1 MKKTLLLFLLLP
13 FFGFAQTVLVKW
25 DAANSGNRFAPVPI
39 GTINASDLSATV
51 TNTYTTSGG
60 NTFFD
65 SSGWPTSASKGG
77 QYDPTKY
84 IQFSLGPKTGNK
96 VNLSTFTFE
105 CKSPGSQKY
114 TIKYSKQSDF
124 SSGVYNLLTATAP
137 TSNWI
142 QYTLNFSEE
151 INPVLPTEK
160 VYVRIYAYYTN
171 NNFQITTGSGS
182 GTIVPTIKGEV
193 LSFDATKILAIND
206 YVTTTKDV
214 AVNVNPLN
222 NDVNKANVNTLV
234 ISTPPSAAEG
244 TAIINPDKTITFN
257 PAAGFIGT
265 SVFSYTISNAT
276 ETSTGTIKVTV
287 NQDTT
292 DFLSLWDGADDTFNP
307 VTKQYVDPNSPI
319 IKAGTNINLDYTF
332 QNQNNAFFQTSGWPP
347 SPSNPNVVDKAD
359 ETKYIQFKIA
369 PDSKHKL
376 NLKQFNFTYRGN
388 SQKFLVK
395 YSKNPDFTSGAQTL
409 IPDSNTASPWTPL
422 TTTIASGLNTLSP
435 GETLYIRFYV
445 YANNNNNSSFDIK
458 NGNGSPE
465 GPVITGTIQDV
476 FTLTAKNDIVS
487 TPSNQAVTI
496 PILDNDII
504 GGYPLEAIT
513 VTQPTNGTVTVN
525 GLNNITF
532 TPAANFTGSAT
543 FTYTLKNTNSNYSSA
558 TVTVNATAPVCNPGD
573 QITYGDNKWIG
584 YVYKTTTLPPT
595 DPNPLTPTTIPI
607 SNMTYVGQVEENKL
621 FNRDVAQGTVNG
633 LNPQLCESPSD
644 YFFVRYKMKAKVDVT
659 GTYNITVGGDDYYR
673 LYLTTG
679 STTTKIIDQWS
690 GVNYSQ
696 KAVNMQLTA
705 GVEYTFDLEYY
716 EKTTDSRI
724 QFSMGLIA
732 GNNTAP
738 YPFGDNL
745 WKVYGFTT
753 ADSGNNFT
761 IPQNSY
767 AGYYSVNPV
776 NINTT
781 DSFALAESPSFN
793 PALSSWQGAPV
804 PEDYFTLVYKRQGF
818 PCGTYQIQ
826 ITNCDDQVQ
835 IFIDDENA
843 TSPVYTSP
851 GNINDNAPVN
861 SVLSSPRVLG
871 KNSKVEIRLKDYKQ
885 SARLNLNFIK
895 TETNYNGAATPNGS
909 SVVFNSNT
917 TLNSDLTVCSCKIN
931 DKVILTVP
939 KDITLTVDED
949 ITVLGEGKLL
959 VQSGGSLLQT
969 STSKNMFTGGANTF
983 EIQRTT
989 NVSRYDVTYW
999 SSPVK
1004 GLTMHD
1010 LSPDTLWDK
1019 YHYWNA
1025 STQSW
1030 VPVNYGNKEMEAGNG
1045 YSIRAPQTFD
1055 VAIPSNFTARFTG
1068 TPNNGDVSVPIVP
1081 GKFNFLG
1088 NPYPSAV
1095 DARELIQQNSND
1107 LGALYFW
1114 THHLPAQLIP
1124 GTNTYRYQSAD
1135 FVVFTLT
1142 GSTRV
1147 TGEAVSGS
1155 DAFNGYI
1162 GVGQGFFTLAPTS
1175 AVAVKFNNGLRKG
1188 SSNNAQFYRT
1198 AGTKQTDLNR
1208 LWLDVSNSKGT
1219 FKQLLIGYVEGA
1231 TNGFDFAY
1239 DAQTAGSN
1247 ANIDFYTINEGKKLT
1262 IQGRAL
1268 PFDNTDTVPLGYKT
1282 TTEDDVTISI
1292 DHADG
1297 FFNTQEVYLED
1308 KLTGKIIDLRK
1319 ENYTFKTAIG
1329 TFTTRFVLRYTNKT
1343 LGTDDF
1349 ENATDSLLVAVK
1361 SKVVNVTSGIENIK
1375 TVQIYTIGG
1384 QLLYSKSKIEAKE
1397 LKIEKLLSSNQV
1409 LLVKV
1414 ILENGHVA
1422 TKKIIFN

>member
-13 FFGFAQTVLVKW
+13 FFGFAQTALVKW
-25 DAANSGNRFAPVPI
+25 DAANSSNRYAPVPI
-39 GTINASDLSATV
+39 GTINGSDLSATV
-51 TNTYTTSGG
+51 TNTYTSNNAA
-60 NTFFD
+60 NTFFA
-65 SSGWPTSASKGG
+65 SSGWPTPLNKGG

-84 IQFSLGPKTGNK
+84 VQFALGPKTGNK
-96 VNLSTFTFE
+96 VNLSTFIFE

-124 SSGVYNLLTATAP
+124 SSGVFNLLTATSI
-137 TSNWI
+137 TSDWT

-171 NNFQITTGSGS
+171 NDFQIRTGSGN
-182 GTIVPTIKGEV
+182 TVPTINGEV
-193 LSFDATKILAIND
+193 LSFDASKILAIND

-214 AVNVNPLN
+214 AVNINPLS
-222 NDVNKANVNTLV
+222 NDVNKANVTTLV

-257 PAAGFIGT
+257 PAAGFLGT
-265 SVFSYTISNAT
+265 SVFNYTISNAT

-319 IKAGTNINLDYTF
+319 TKAGTNISLDYIF
-332 QNQNNAFFQTSGWPP
+332 QNPNNAFFQTNGWPTP
-347 SPSNPNVVDKAD
+347 SYNPNIVDKAD

-376 NLKQFNFTYRGN
+376 NLKQFNFTYRGKN
-388 SQKFLVK
+388 QKFLVK
-395 YSKNPDFTSGAQTL
+395 YSKNPDFTNGAQTL
-409 IPDSNTASPWTPL
+409 IPESNAASSWTSL
-422 TTTIASGLNTLSP
+422 TNNIASGLNTLSP

-445 YANNNNNSSFDIK
+445 YASNNTFEIK

-465 GPVITGTIQDV
+465 GPVITGTIEDV

-496 PILDNDII
+496 PILDNDVI

-558 TVTVNATAPVCNPGD
+558 TVTVNATAPVCNVVGD
-573 QITYGDNKWIG
+573 QIKYGDNKWIG
-584 YVYKTTTLPPT
+584 YVYKTTNLPSTGDPV
-595 DPNPLTPTTIPI
+595 DPNPETPTTLPI
-607 SNMTYVGQVEENKL
+607 SNMTYIGQVEENKL
-621 FNRDVAQGTVNG
+621 FNRDVVQGAVTG
-633 LNPQLCESPSD
+633 LNPQLCESPTN
-644 YFFVRYKMKAKVDVT
+644 YFFVRYKMKTKVDVT

-673 LYLTTG
+673 LYLTTASG
-679 STTTKIIDQWS
+679 TTKIINQWS

-724 QFSMGLIA
+724 QYSMGLIA

-738 YPFGDNL
+738 YAFGDNL

-793 PALSSWQGAPV
+793 PAISGWQGAPV
-804 PEDYFTLVYKRQGF
+804 PQDYFTLVYKRQGF

-843 TSPVYTSP
+843 TTPVYTSP

-861 SVLSSPRVLG
+861 NVLSSPRVLG

-895 TETNYNGAATPNGS
+895 IETNYNGAATPNGS
-909 SVVFNSNT
+909 SLVINSNT
-917 TLNSDLTVCSCKIN
+917 QLTSDLTVCSCKIN
-931 DKVILTVP
+931 DKVTLTVP

-949 ITVLGEGKLL
+949 INILGEGKLL
-959 VQSGGSLLQT
+959 ILDGGSLLQT
-969 STSKNMFTGGANTF
+969 STAKNMLTGSAKAF

-989 NVSRYDVTYW
+989 NVVRYDVTYW
-999 SSPVK
+999 SSPVI
-1004 GLTMHD
+1004 GLSMHD
-1010 LSPDTLWDK
+1010 LSPETLYDK

-1025 STQSW
+1025 TTTKW
-1030 VPVNYGNKEMEAGNG
+1030 VPSYYGQKVMEAGYG
-1045 YSIRAPQTFD
+1045 YSIRAPQTYD
-1055 VAIPSNFTARFTG
+1055 LATPSNFTAKFTG
-1068 TPNNGDVSVPIVP
+1068 VPNNGNIQIQIVS
-1081 GKFNFLG
+1081 GKLNLLG
-1088 NPYPSAV
+1088 NPYPSSI
-1095 DARELIQQNSND
+1095 DAEKFILDNGD
-1107 LGALYFW
+1107 VGPLYFW
-1114 THHLPAQLIP
+1114 SHNTPPKKIE
-1124 GTNTYRYQSAD
+1124 GTNTFTYDSAD
-1135 FVVFTLT
+1135 FAVFTLMGQT
-1142 GSTRV
+1142 QPSPKGQV
-1147 TGEAVSGS
+1147 P
-1155 DAFNGYI
+1155 NGYI
-1162 GVGQGFFTLAPTS
+1162 ATGQGFFTQPNVSSILFTNEQR
-1175 AVAVKFNNGLRKG
+1175 VKAKNTTFFKTTEKTGQIEK
-1188 SSNNAQFYRT
+1188 
-1198 AGTKQTDLNR
+1198 NR
-1208 LWLDVSNSKGT
+1208 LWLNLTNSQGA
-1219 FKQLLIGYVEGA
+1219 FKQMLIGYATGA
-1231 TNGFDFAY
+1231 TNNLDYNY
-1239 DAQTAGSN
+1239 DATTMGSN
-1247 ANIDFYTINEGKKLT
+1247 SYIDFYSISEAKKLT
-1262 IQGRAL
+1262 VQGRAL
-1268 PFDNTDTVPLGYKT
+1268 PFDNSDLVPIGYKST
-1282 TTEDDVTISI
+1282 VEGDLTISI

-1297 FFNTQEVYLED
+1297 FFNTQAVYLED
-1308 KLTGKIIDLRK
+1308 KTTGIITDLRTS
-1319 ENYTFKTAIG
+1319 NYTFKTAIG
-1329 TFTTRFVLRYTNKT
+1329 TFTDRFVLRYTKKT

-1349 ENATDSLLVAVK
+1349 ENLKDGVLVSVK
-1361 SKVVNVTSGIENIK
+1361 SKAVNVTSGTENIK
-1375 TVQIYTIGG
+1375 EVQIYTIGG
-1384 QLLYSKSKIEAKE
+1384 QMLYNKTKVDTKELEIKNLYSG
-1397 LKIEKLLSSNQV
+1397 NQV

-1414 ILENGHVA
+1414 ILENNSVV
-1422 TKKIIFN
+1422 TKKIIYN

>member
-13 FFGFAQTVLVKW
+13 FFGFAQTALVKW
-25 DAANSGNRFAPVPI
+25 DAANSSNRYAPVPI
-39 GTINASDLSATV
+39 GTINGSDLSATV
-51 TNTYTTSGG
+51 TNTYTPNNAA
-60 NTFFD
+60 NTFFA
-65 SSGWPTSASKGG
+65 SSGWPTPLNKGG
-77 QYDPTKY
+77 QYDLTKY
-84 IQFSLGPKTGNK
+84 VQFALGPKTGNK
-96 VNLSTFTFE
+96 VNLTTFSFE

-124 SSGVYNLLTATAP
+124 SSGVYNLLTATSV
-137 TSNWI
+137 TSDWI

-160 VYVRIYAYYTN
+160 VYIRIYAYYTN
-171 NNFQITTGSGS
+171 NDFQIRTGSGN
-182 GTIVPTIKGEV
+182 IVPAINGEV

-214 AVNVNPLN
+214 AVNINPLS
-222 NDVNKANVNTLV
+222 NDVNKANVTTLV

-257 PAAGFIGT
+257 PAAGFLGT
-265 SVFSYTISNAT
+265 SVFNYTISNAT

-319 IKAGTNINLDYTF
+319 TKAGTNISLDYIF
-332 QNQNNAFFQTSGWPP
+332 QNPNNAFFQTNGWPTP
-347 SPSNPNVVDKAD
+347 SYNPNIVDKAD

-376 NLKQFNFTYRGN
+376 NLKQFNFTYRGKN
-388 SQKFLVK
+388 QKFLVK
-395 YSKNPDFTSGAQTL
+395 YSKNPDFTNGAQTL
-409 IPDSNTASPWTPL
+409 IPESNAASSWTSL
-422 TTTIASGLNTLSP
+422 TNNIASGLNTLSP

-445 YANNNNNSSFDIK
+445 YASNNTFEIK

-465 GPVITGTIQDV
+465 GPVITGTIEDV

-496 PILDNDII
+496 PILDNDVI

-558 TVTVNATAPVCNPGD
+558 TVTVNATAPVCNVVGD
-573 QITYGDNKWIG
+573 QIKYGDNKWIG
-584 YVYKTTTLPPT
+584 YVYKTTNLPSTGDPV
-595 DPNPLTPTTIPI
+595 DPNPETPTTLPI
-607 SNMTYVGQVEENKL
+607 SNMTYIGQVEENKL
-621 FNRDVAQGTVNG
+621 FNRDVVQGAVTG
-633 LNPQLCESPSD
+633 LNPQLCESPTN
-644 YFFVRYKMKAKVDVT
+644 YFFVRYKMKTKVDVT

-673 LYLTTG
+673 LYLTTASG
-679 STTTKIIDQWS
+679 TTKIINQWS

-724 QFSMGLIA
+724 QYSMGLIA

-738 YPFGDNL
+738 YAFGDNL

-793 PALSSWQGAPV
+793 PAISGWQGAPV
-804 PEDYFTLVYKRQGF
+804 PQDYFTLVYKRQGF

-843 TSPVYTSP
+843 TTPVYTSP

-861 SVLSSPRVLG
+861 NVLSSPRVLG

-895 TETNYNGAATPNGS
+895 IETNYNGAATPNGS
-909 SVVFNSNT
+909 SLVINSNT
-917 TLNSDLTVCSCKIN
+917 QLTSDLTVCSCKIN
-931 DKVILTVP
+931 DKVTLTVP

-949 ITVLGEGKLL
+949 INILGEGKLL
-959 VQSGGSLLQT
+959 ILDGGSLLQT
-969 STSKNMFTGGANTF
+969 STAKNMLTGSAKAF

-989 NVSRYDVTYW
+989 NVVRYDVTYW
-999 SSPVK
+999 SSPVI
-1004 GLTMHD
+1004 GLSMHD
-1010 LSPDTLWDK
+1010 LSPETLYDK

-1025 STQSW
+1025 TTTKW
-1030 VPVNYGNKEMEAGNG
+1030 VPSYYGQKVMEAGYG
-1045 YSIRAPQTFD
+1045 YSIRAPQTYD
-1055 VAIPSNFTARFTG
+1055 LATPSNFTAKFTG
-1068 TPNNGDVSVPIVP
+1068 VPNNGNIQIPIVS
-1081 GKFNFLG
+1081 GKLNLLG
-1088 NPYPSAV
+1088 NPYPSSI
-1095 DARELIQQNSND
+1095 DAEKFILDNGNV
-1107 LGALYFW
+1107 GPLYFW
-1114 THHLPAQLIP
+1114 SHNTPPKKIE
-1124 GTNTYRYQSAD
+1124 GTNTFTYDSAD
-1135 FVVFTLT
+1135 FAVFTLMGQT
-1142 GSTRV
+1142 QPSPKGQV
-1147 TGEAVSGS
+1147 P
-1155 DAFNGYI
+1155 NGYI
-1162 GVGQGFFTLAPTS
+1162 ATGQGFFTQPNVSSILFTNEQR
-1175 AVAVKFNNGLRKG
+1175 VKAKNTTFFKTTEKTGQIEK
-1188 SSNNAQFYRT
+1188 
-1198 AGTKQTDLNR
+1198 NR
-1208 LWLDVSNSKGT
+1208 LWLNLTNSQGA
-1219 FKQLLIGYVEGA
+1219 FKQMLIGYATGA
-1231 TNGFDFAY
+1231 TNNLDYNY
-1239 DAQTAGSN
+1239 DATTMGSN
-1247 ANIDFYTINEGKKLT
+1247 SYIDFYSISEAKKLT
-1262 IQGRAL
+1262 VQGRAL
-1268 PFDNTDTVPLGYKT
+1268 PFDNSDLVPIGYKST
-1282 TTEDDVTISI
+1282 VEGNLTISI

-1297 FFNTQEVYLED
+1297 FFNTQAVYLED
-1308 KLTGKIIDLRK
+1308 KTTGIITDLRTS
-1319 ENYTFKTAIG
+1319 NYTFKTAIG
-1329 TFTTRFVLRYTNKT
+1329 TFTDRFVLRYTNKT

-1349 ENATDSLLVAVK
+1349 ENLKDGVLVSVK
-1361 SKVVNVTSGIENIK
+1361 SKAVNVTSGTENIK
-1375 TVQIYTIGG
+1375 EIQIYTIGG
-1384 QLLYSKSKIEAKE
+1384 QMLYNKTKVDTKELEIKNLYSG
-1397 LKIEKLLSSNQV
+1397 NQV

-1414 ILENGHVA
+1414 ILENNSVV
-1422 TKKIIFN
+1422 TKKIIYN

>member
-13 FFGFAQTVLVKW
+13 FFGFAQTALVKW
-25 DAANSGNRFAPVPI
+25 DAANSSNRYAPVPLV
-39 GTINASDLSATV
+39 GTINAFDLSATV
-51 TNTYTTSGG
+51 NNIYDSNNAA
-60 NTFFD
+60 NTFFI
-65 SSGWPTSASKGG
+65 SSGWPTPLSKGG

-84 IQFSLGPKTGNK
+84 IQFALGPKAGNK
-96 VNLSTFTFE
+96 ANLSTFSFE

-124 SSGVYNLLTATAP
+124 SSGVFNLLTATSV
-137 TSNWI
+137 TSDWI

-171 NNFQITTGSGS
+171 NDFQIKTGNGN
-182 GTIVPTIKGEV
+182 IVPTINGEI
-193 LSFDATKILAIND
+193 LSFDSTKILAIND

-214 AVNVNPLN
+214 AVNINPLS
-222 NDVNKANVNTLV
+222 NDVNKANVTTLV

-257 PAAGFIGT
+257 PAAGFLGT
-265 SVFSYTISNAT
+265 SVFNYTISNAT

-319 IKAGTNINLDYTF
+319 TKAGTNISLDYIF
-332 QNQNNAFFQTSGWPP
+332 QNPNNAFFQTNGWPTP
-347 SPSNPNVVDKAD
+347 SYNPNIVDKAD

-376 NLKQFNFTYRGN
+376 NLKQFNFTYRGKN
-388 SQKFLVK
+388 QKFLVK
-395 YSKNPDFTSGAQTL
+395 YSKNPDFTNGAQTL
-409 IPDSNTASPWTPL
+409 IPESNAASSWTSL
-422 TTTIASGLNTLSP
+422 TNNIASGLNTLSP

-445 YANNNNNSSFDIK
+445 YASNNTFEIK

-465 GPVITGTIQDV
+465 GPVITGTIEDV

-496 PILDNDII
+496 PILDNDVI

-558 TVTVNATAPVCNPGD
+558 TVTVNATAPVCNVVGD
-573 QITYGDNKWIG
+573 QIKYGDNKWIG
-584 YVYKTTTLPPT
+584 YVYKTTNLPSTGDPV
-595 DPNPLTPTTIPI
+595 DPNPETPTTLPI
-607 SNMTYVGQVEENKL
+607 SNMTYIGQVEENKL
-621 FNRDVAQGTVNG
+621 FNRDVVQGAVTG
-633 LNPQLCESPSD
+633 LNPQLCESPTN
-644 YFFVRYKMKAKVDVT
+644 YFFVRYKMKTKVDVT

-673 LYLTTG
+673 LYLTTASG
-679 STTTKIIDQWS
+679 TTKIINQWS

-738 YPFGDNL
+738 YAFGDNL

-793 PALSSWQGAPV
+793 PAISGWQGAPV
-804 PEDYFTLVYKRQGF
+804 PQDYFTLVYKRQGF

-843 TSPVYTSP
+843 TTPVYTSP

-861 SVLSSPRVLG
+861 NVLSSPRVLG

-895 TETNYNGAATPNGS
+895 IETNYNGAATPNGS
-909 SVVFNSNT
+909 SLVINSNT
-917 TLNSDLTVCSCKIN
+917 QLTSDLTVCSCKIN
-931 DKVILTVP
+931 DKVTLTVP

-949 ITVLGEGKLL
+949 INILGEGKLL
-959 VQSGGSLLQT
+959 ILDGGSLLQT
-969 STSKNMFTGGANTF
+969 STAKNMLTGSAKAF

-989 NVSRYDVTYW
+989 SVVRYDVTYW
-999 SSPVK
+999 SSPVI
-1004 GLTMHD
+1004 GLSMHD
-1010 LSPDTLWDK
+1010 LSPETLYDK

-1025 STQSW
+1025 TTTKW
-1030 VPVNYGNKEMEAGNG
+1030 VPSYYGQKVMEAGYG
-1045 YSIRAPQTFD
+1045 YSIRAPQTYD
-1055 VAIPSNFTARFTG
+1055 LATPSNFTAKFTG
-1068 TPNNGDVSVPIVP
+1068 VPNNGNIQIPIVS
-1081 GKFNFLG
+1081 GKLNLLG
-1088 NPYPSAV
+1088 NPYPSSI
-1095 DARELIQQNSND
+1095 DAEKFILDNGD
-1107 LGALYFW
+1107 VGPLYFW
-1114 THHLPAQLIP
+1114 SHNTPPKKIE
-1124 GTNTYRYQSAD
+1124 GTNTFTYDSAD
-1135 FVVFTLT
+1135 FAVFTLMGQT
-1142 GSTRV
+1142 QPSPKGQV
-1147 TGEAVSGS
+1147 P
-1155 DAFNGYI
+1155 NGYI
-1162 GVGQGFFTLAPTS
+1162 ATGQGFFTQPNVSSILFTNEQR
-1175 AVAVKFNNGLRKG
+1175 VKAKNTTFFKTTEKTGQIEK
-1188 SSNNAQFYRT
+1188 
-1198 AGTKQTDLNR
+1198 NR
-1208 LWLDVSNSKGT
+1208 LWLNLTNSQGA
-1219 FKQLLIGYVEGA
+1219 FKQMLIGYATGA
-1231 TNGFDFAY
+1231 TNNLDYNY
-1239 DAQTAGSN
+1239 DATTMGSN
-1247 ANIDFYTINEGKKLT
+1247 SYIDFYSISEAKKLT
-1262 IQGRAL
+1262 VQGRAL
-1268 PFDNTDTVPLGYKT
+1268 PFDNSDLVPIGYKST
-1282 TTEDDVTISI
+1282 VEGDLTISI

-1297 FFNTQEVYLED
+1297 FFNTQAVYLED
-1308 KLTGKIIDLRK
+1308 KTTGIITDLRTS
-1319 ENYTFKTAIG
+1319 NYTFKTAIG
-1329 TFTTRFVLRYTNKT
+1329 TFTDRFVLRYTNKT

-1349 ENATDSLLVAVK
+1349 ENLKDGVLVSVK
-1361 SKVVNVTSGIENIK
+1361 SKVVNVTSRTENIK
-1375 TVQIYTIGG
+1375 EVQIYTIGG
-1384 QLLYSKSKIEAKE
+1384 QMLYNKTKVDTKELEIKNLYSG
-1397 LKIEKLLSSNQV
+1397 NQV

-1414 ILENGHVA
+1414 ILENNSVV
-1422 TKKIIFN
+1422 TKKIIYN

>member
-13 FFGFAQTVLVKW
+13 FFGFAQTALVKW
-25 DAANSGNRFAPVPI
+25 DAANSSNRYAPVPI
-39 GTINASDLSATV
+39 GTINGSDLSATV
-51 TNTYTTSGG
+51 TNTYTSNNAA
-60 NTFFD
+60 NTFFA
-65 SSGWPTSASKGG
+65 SSGWPTPLNKGG

-84 IQFSLGPKTGNK
+84 VQFALGPKTGNK
-96 VNLSTFTFE
+96 VNLSTFIFE

-124 SSGVYNLLTATAP
+124 SSGVFNLLTATSI
-137 TSNWI
+137 TSDWT

-171 NNFQITTGSGS
+171 NDFQIRTGSGN
-182 GTIVPTIKGEV
+182 IVPTINGEV

-214 AVNVNPLN
+214 AVNINPLS
-222 NDVNKANVNTLV
+222 NDVNKANVTTLV

-257 PAAGFIGT
+257 PAAGFLGT
-265 SVFSYTISNAT
+265 SVFNYTISNAT

-319 IKAGTNINLDYTF
+319 TKAGTNISLDYIF
-332 QNQNNAFFQTSGWPP
+332 QNPNNAFFQTNGWPTP
-347 SPSNPNVVDKAD
+347 SYNPNIVDKAD

-376 NLKQFNFTYRGN
+376 NLKQFNFTYRGKN
-388 SQKFLVK
+388 QKFLVK
-395 YSKNPDFTSGAQTL
+395 YSKNPDFTNGAQTL
-409 IPDSNTASPWTPL
+409 IPESNAASSWTSL
-422 TTTIASGLNTLSP
+422 TNNIASGLNTLSP

-445 YANNNNNSSFDIK
+445 YASNNTFEIK

-465 GPVITGTIQDV
+465 GPVITGTIEDV

-496 PILDNDII
+496 PILDNDVI

-558 TVTVNATAPVCNPGD
+558 TVTVNATAPVCNVVGD
-573 QITYGDNKWIG
+573 QIKYGDNKWIG
-584 YVYKTTTLPPT
+584 YVYKTTNLPSTGDPV
-595 DPNPLTPTTIPI
+595 DPNPETPTTLPI
-607 SNMTYVGQVEENKL
+607 SNMTYIGQVEENKL
-621 FNRDVAQGTVNG
+621 FNRDVVQGAVTG
-633 LNPQLCESPSD
+633 LNPQLCESPTN
-644 YFFVRYKMKAKVDVT
+644 YFFVRYKMKTKVDVT

-673 LYLTTG
+673 LYLTTASG
-679 STTTKIIDQWS
+679 TTKIINQWS

-724 QFSMGLIA
+724 QYSMGLIA

-738 YPFGDNL
+738 YAFGDNL

-793 PALSSWQGAPV
+793 PAISGWQGAPV
-804 PEDYFTLVYKRQGF
+804 PQDYFTLIYKRQGF

-843 TSPVYTSP
+843 TTPVYTSP

-861 SVLSSPRVLG
+861 NVLSSPRVLG

-895 TETNYNGAATPNGS
+895 IETNYNGAATPNGS
-909 SVVFNSNT
+909 SLVINSNT
-917 TLNSDLTVCSCKIN
+917 QLTSDLTVCSCKIN
-931 DKVILTVP
+931 DKVTLTVP

-949 ITVLGEGKLL
+949 INILGEGKLL
-959 VQSGGSLLQT
+959 ILDGGSLLQT
-969 STSKNMFTGGANTF
+969 STAKNMLTGSAKAF

-989 NVSRYDVTYW
+989 NVVRYDVTYW
-999 SSPVK
+999 SSPVI
-1004 GLTMHD
+1004 GLSMHD
-1010 LSPDTLWDK
+1010 LSPETLYDK

-1025 STQSW
+1025 TTTKW
-1030 VPVNYGNKEMEAGNG
+1030 VPSYYGQKVMEAGYG
-1045 YSIRAPQTFD
+1045 YSIRAPQTYD
-1055 VAIPSNFTARFTG
+1055 LATPSNFTAKFTG
-1068 TPNNGDVSVPIVP
+1068 VPNNGNIQISIVS
-1081 GKFNFLG
+1081 GKLNLLG
-1088 NPYPSAV
+1088 NPYPSSI
-1095 DARELIQQNSND
+1095 DAEKFILDNGD
-1107 LGALYFW
+1107 VGPLYFW
-1114 THHLPAQLIP
+1114 SHNTPPKKIE
-1124 GTNTYRYQSAD
+1124 GTNTFTYDSAD
-1135 FVVFTLT
+1135 FAVFTLMGQT
-1142 GSTRV
+1142 QPSPKGQV
-1147 TGEAVSGS
+1147 P
-1155 DAFNGYI
+1155 NGYI
-1162 GVGQGFFTLAPTS
+1162 ATGQGFFTQPNVSSILFTNEQR
-1175 AVAVKFNNGLRKG
+1175 VKAKNTTFFKTTEKTGQIEK
-1188 SSNNAQFYRT
+1188 
-1198 AGTKQTDLNR
+1198 NR
-1208 LWLDVSNSKGT
+1208 LWLNLTNSQGA
-1219 FKQLLIGYVEGA
+1219 FKQMLIGYATGA
-1231 TNGFDFAY
+1231 TNNLDYNY
-1239 DAQTAGSN
+1239 DATTMGSN
-1247 ANIDFYTINEGKKLT
+1247 SYIDFYSISEAKKLT
-1262 IQGRAL
+1262 VQGRAL
-1268 PFDNTDTVPLGYKT
+1268 PFDNSDLVPIGYKST
-1282 TTEDDVTISI
+1282 VEGNLTISI

-1297 FFNTQEVYLED
+1297 FFNTQAVYLED
-1308 KLTGKIIDLRK
+1308 KTTGIITDLRTS
-1319 ENYTFKTAIG
+1319 NYTFKTAIG
-1329 TFTTRFVLRYTNKT
+1329 TFTDRFVLRYTKKT

-1349 ENATDSLLVAVK
+1349 ENLKDGVLVSVK
-1361 SKVVNVTSGIENIK
+1361 SKAVNVTSGTENIK
-1375 TVQIYTIGG
+1375 EVQIYTIGG
-1384 QLLYSKSKIEAKE
+1384 QMLYNKTKVDTKELEIKNLYSG
-1397 LKIEKLLSSNQV
+1397 NQV
-1409 LLVKV
+1409 LLIKV
-1414 ILENGHVA
+1414 ILENNSVV
-1422 TKKIIFN
+1422 TKKIIYN

>member
-13 FFGFAQTVLVKW
+13 FFGFAQTALVKW
-25 DAANSGNRFAPVPI
+25 DAANSSNRYAPVPI
-39 GTINASDLSATV
+39 GTINGSDLSATV
-51 TNTYTTSGG
+51 TNTYTPNNAA
-60 NTFFD
+60 NTFFA
-65 SSGWPTSASKGG
+65 SSGWPTPLNKGG
-77 QYDPTKY
+77 QYDLTKY
-84 IQFSLGPKTGNK
+84 VQFALGPKTGNK
-96 VNLSTFTFE
+96 VNLTTFSFE

-124 SSGVYNLLTATAP
+124 SSGVYNLLTATSV
-137 TSNWI
+137 TSDWI

-160 VYVRIYAYYTN
+160 VYIRIYAYYTN
-171 NNFQITTGSGS
+171 NDFQIRTGSGN
-182 GTIVPTIKGEV
+182 IVPTINGEV

-214 AVNVNPLN
+214 AVNINPLS
-222 NDVNKANVNTLV
+222 NDVNKANVTTLV

-257 PAAGFIGT
+257 PAAGFLGT
-265 SVFSYTISNAT
+265 SVFNYTISNAT

-319 IKAGTNINLDYTF
+319 TKAGTNISLDYIF
-332 QNQNNAFFQTSGWPP
+332 QNPNNAFFQTNGWPTP
-347 SPSNPNVVDKAD
+347 SYNPNIVDKAD

-376 NLKQFNFTYRGN
+376 NLKQFNFTYRGKN
-388 SQKFLVK
+388 QKFLVK
-395 YSKNPDFTSGAQTL
+395 YSKNPDFTNGAQTL
-409 IPDSNTASPWTPL
+409 IPESNAASSWTSL
-422 TTTIASGLNTLSP
+422 TNNIASGLNTLSP

-445 YANNNNNSSFDIK
+445 YASNNTFEIK

-465 GPVITGTIQDV
+465 GPVITGTIEDV

-496 PILDNDII
+496 PILDNDVI

-558 TVTVNATAPVCNPGD
+558 TVTVNATAPVCNVVGD
-573 QITYGDNKWIG
+573 QIKYGDNKWIG
-584 YVYKTTTLPPT
+584 YVYKTTNLPSTGDPV
-595 DPNPLTPTTIPI
+595 DPNPETPTTLPI
-607 SNMTYVGQVEENKL
+607 SNMTYIGQVEENKL
-621 FNRDVAQGTVNG
+621 FNRDVVQGAVTG
-633 LNPQLCESPSD
+633 LNPQLCESPTN
-644 YFFVRYKMKAKVDVT
+644 YFFVRYKMKTKVDVT

-673 LYLTTG
+673 LYLTTASG
-679 STTTKIIDQWS
+679 TTKIINQWS

-738 YPFGDNL
+738 YAFGDNL

-781 DSFALAESPSFN
+781 DSFALAESPSFD
-793 PALSSWQGAPV
+793 PTKSGWQGAPV
-804 PEDYFTLVYKRQGF
+804 PQDYFTLVYKRQGF

-843 TSPVYTSP
+843 TTPVYTSP

-861 SVLSSPRVLG
+861 NALSSPRVLG

-895 TETNYNGAATPNGS
+895 IETNYNGAATPNGS
-909 SVVFNSNT
+909 SLVINSNT
-917 TLNSDLTVCSCKIN
+917 QLTSDLTVCSCKIN
-931 DKVILTVP
+931 DKVTLTVP

-949 ITVLGEGKLL
+949 INILGEGKLL
-959 VQSGGSLLQT
+959 ILDGGSLLQT
-969 STSKNMFTGGANTF
+969 STAKNMLTGSAKAF

-989 NVSRYDVTYW
+989 NVVRYDVTYW
-999 SSPVK
+999 SSPVI
-1004 GLTMHD
+1004 GLSMHD
-1010 LSPDTLWDK
+1010 LSPETLYDK

-1025 STQSW
+1025 TTTKW
-1030 VPVNYGNKEMEAGNG
+1030 VPSYYGQKVMEAGYG
-1045 YSIRAPQTFD
+1045 YSIRAPQTYD
-1055 VAIPSNFTARFTG
+1055 LATPSNFTAKFTG
-1068 TPNNGDVSVPIVP
+1068 VPNNGNIQISIVS
-1081 GKFNFLG
+1081 GKLNLLG
-1088 NPYPSAV
+1088 NPYPSSI
-1095 DARELIQQNSND
+1095 DAEKFILDNGD
-1107 LGALYFW
+1107 VGPLYFW
-1114 THHLPAQLIP
+1114 SHNTPPKKIE
-1124 GTNTYRYQSAD
+1124 GTNTFTYDSAD
-1135 FVVFTLT
+1135 FAVFTLMGQT
-1142 GSTRV
+1142 QPSPKGQV
-1147 TGEAVSGS
+1147 P
-1155 DAFNGYI
+1155 NGYI
-1162 GVGQGFFTLAPTS
+1162 ATGQGFFTQPNVSSILFTNEQR
-1175 AVAVKFNNGLRKG
+1175 VKAKNTTFFKTTEKTGQIEK
-1188 SSNNAQFYRT
+1188 
-1198 AGTKQTDLNR
+1198 NR
-1208 LWLDVSNSKGT
+1208 LWLNLTNSQGA
-1219 FKQLLIGYVEGA
+1219 FKQMLIGYATGA
-1231 TNGFDFAY
+1231 TNNLDYNY
-1239 DAQTAGSN
+1239 DATTMGSN
-1247 ANIDFYTINEGKKLT
+1247 SYIDFYSISEAKKLT
-1262 IQGRAL
+1262 VQGRAL
-1268 PFDNTDTVPLGYKT
+1268 PFDNSDFVPIGYKST
-1282 TTEDDVTISI
+1282 VEGNLTISI

-1297 FFNTQEVYLED
+1297 FFNTQAVYLED
-1308 KLTGKIIDLRK
+1308 KTTGIITDLRTS
-1319 ENYTFKTAIG
+1319 NYIFKTAIG
-1329 TFTTRFVLRYTNKT
+1329 TFTDRFVLRYTKKT

-1349 ENATDSLLVAVK
+1349 ENLKDGVLVSVK
-1361 SKVVNVTSGIENIK
+1361 SKAVNVNSGTENIK
-1375 TVQIYTIGG
+1375 EVQIYTIGG
-1384 QLLYSKSKIEAKE
+1384 QMLYNKTKVDTKELEIKNLYSG
-1397 LKIEKLLSSNQV
+1397 NQV

-1414 ILENGHVA
+1414 ILENNSVV
-1422 TKKIIFN
+1422 TKKIIYN

>member
-25 DAANSGNRFAPVPI
+25 DAANSGNSFAPVPI

-51 TNTYTTSGG
+51 TNKYISNNAA
-60 NTFFD
+60 NTFFY
-65 SSGWPTSASKGG
+65 SSGWPTPLNKGG

-124 SSGVYNLLTATAP
+124 SSGVFNLLTATAA

-171 NNFQITTGSGS
+171 NDFQIRTGSGN
-182 GTIVPTIKGEV
+182 IVPTINGEV

-214 AVNVNPLN
+214 AVNINPLS

-265 SVFSYTISNAT
+265 SVFNYTISNAT
-276 ETSTGTIKVTV
+276 ETSIGTIKVTV

-319 IKAGTNINLDYTF
+319 TKAGTNISLDYIF
-332 QNQNNAFFQTSGWPP
+332 QNQNNAFFQTNGWPT
-347 SPSNPNVVDKAD
+347 PSNNPNIVNTAD

-376 NLKQFNFTYRGN
+376 NLKQFNFTYRGKN
-388 SQKFLVK
+388 QKFLVK

-409 IPDSNTASPWTPL
+409 IPESNAASSWTPL
-422 TTTIASGLNTLSP
+422 TNNIASGLNTLSP

-445 YANNNNNSSFDIK
+445 YASNNTFEIK

-465 GPVITGTIQDV
+465 GPVITGTIEDV

-487 TPSNQAVTI
+487 TPSNQAITI
-496 PILDNDII
+496 PILDNDVI

-584 YVYKTTTLPPT
+584 YVYKTTTLPPSGSPA
-595 DPNPLTPTTIPI
+595 DPNPATPTTIPI

-621 FNRDVAQGTVNG
+621 FNRDVIQGTVTG

-644 YFFVRYKMKAKVDVT
+644 YFFVRYKMKTKVDVT

-679 STTTKIIDQWS
+679 STTTKKIEQWS

-696 KAVNMQLTA
+696 QAVNMQLTA
-705 GVEYTFDLEYY
+705 GVDYTFDLEYY

-732 GNNTAP
+732 GSNTAP

-767 AGYYSVNPV
+767 AGYYSVTPV

-793 PALSSWQGAPV
+793 PTVSGWQGAPV
-804 PEDYFTLVYKRQGF
+804 PQDYFTLVYKRQGF

-826 ITNCDDQVQ
+826 ITNCDDLVQ
-835 IFIDDENA
+835 IYIDDENA
-843 TSPVYTSP
+843 TTPVYTSP
-851 GNINDNAPVN
+851 GNINDNAPAN
-861 SVLSSPRVLG
+861 NILTTPRALG
-871 KNSKVEIRLKDYKQ
+871 KDSKVEIRLKDYKQ

-895 TETNYNGAATPNGS
+895 VETDYNGTGNPGANS
-909 SVVFNSNT
+909 SIVIKSNT
-917 TLNSDLTVCSCKIN
+917 TVSTDLNVCSCTIN
-931 DKVILTVP
+931 PNITLTVP
-939 KDITLTVDED
+939 KDITLTVDEN
-949 ITVLGEGKLL
+949 ITVGTGGKLL

-969 STSKNMFTGGANTF
+969 STSKTNFIGSTNAF
-983 EIQRTT
+983 EIQRT
-989 NVSRYDVTYW
+989 SKIRRFDLTYW
-999 SSPVK
+999 STPVDNPDFK
-1004 GLTMHD
+1004 MNT
-1010 LSPDTLWDK
+1010 LSPETLFDK
-1019 YHYWNA
+1019 YFYWTSDFKWA
-1025 STQSW
+1025 TDL
-1030 VPVNYGNKEMEAGNG
+1030 YGKMTMEVGKG
-1045 YSIRAPQTFD
+1045 YSIRGPQSFD
-1055 VAIPSNFTARFTG
+1055 TQIAADFTG
-1068 TPNNGDVSVPIVP
+1068 KFYGKPNNGNIVIP
-1081 GKFNFLG
+1081 TTADKFHLIG
-1088 NPYPSAV
+1088 NPYPSAIDGRKFITDNGDV
-1095 DARELIQQNSND
+1095 
-1107 LGALYFW
+1107 GPLYFW
-1114 THHLPAQLIP
+1114 THVSPPKKEI
-1124 GTNTYRYQSAD
+1124 GSNTYTYSSPDYA
-1135 FVVFTLT
+1135 VFTLF
-1142 GSTRV
+1142 GSTRAT
-1147 TGEAVSGS
+1147 TGGETPS
-1155 DAFNGYI
+1155 GYI
-1162 GVGQGFFTLAPTS
+1162 GVGQGFFIKPKVVSIT
-1175 AVAVKFNNGLRKG
+1175 FNNGQRVK
-1188 SSNNAQFYRT
+1188 AQNTQFFKTT
-1198 AGTKQTDLNR
+1198 AKEASIEINR
-1208 LWLDVSNSKGT
+1208 LWLNLSNNEDA

-1231 TNGFDFAY
+1231 TNNFDYNY
-1239 DAQTAGSN
+1239 DATTLAGNSY
-1247 ANIDFYTINEGKKLT
+1247 IDFYTINEAKKLT
-1262 IQGRAL
+1262 IQARAL
-1268 PFDNTDTVPLGYKT
+1268 PFDKTETIPLGYKST
-1282 TTEDDVTISI
+1282 AETQLTISI

-1297 FFNTQEVYLED
+1297 FFNQQAVYLED
-1308 KLTGKIIDLRK
+1308 KSTGIITDLRAS
-1319 ENYTFKTAIG
+1319 NYTFKTTIG
-1329 TFTTRFVLRYTNKT
+1329 TFTDRFVLRYTNKT

-1349 ENATDSLLVAVK
+1349 ENAKDGLLVSVK
-1361 SKVVNVTSGIENIK
+1361 SKVVNVTSGTENIK
-1375 TVQIYTIGG
+1375 ETQIYTIGG

-1397 LKIEKLLSSNQV
+1397 LKIENLHSGSQV

-1414 ILENGHVA
+1414 ILENGHVV

>member
-13 FFGFAQTVLVKW
+13 FFGFAQTALVKW
-25 DAANSGNRFAPVPI
+25 DAANSSNRYAPVPI
-39 GTINASDLSATV
+39 GTINGSDLSATV
-51 TNTYTTSGG
+51 TNTYTPNNAA
-60 NTFFD
+60 NTFFA
-65 SSGWPTSASKGG
+65 SSGWPTPLNKGG
-77 QYDPTKY
+77 QYDLTKY
-84 IQFSLGPKTGNK
+84 VQFALGPKTGNK
-96 VNLSTFTFE
+96 VNLTTFSFE

-124 SSGVYNLLTATAP
+124 SSGVYNLLTATSV
-137 TSNWI
+137 TSDWI

-160 VYVRIYAYYTN
+160 VYIRIYAYYTN
-171 NNFQITTGSGS
+171 NDFQIRTGSGN
-182 GTIVPTIKGEV
+182 IVPTINGEI
-193 LSFDATKILAIND
+193 LSFDSTKILAIND

-214 AVNVNPLN
+214 AVNINPLS
-222 NDVNKANVNTLV
+222 NDVNKANVTTLV

-257 PAAGFIGT
+257 PAAGFLGT
-265 SVFSYTISNAT
+265 SVFNYTISNAT

-319 IKAGTNINLDYTF
+319 TKAGTNISLDYIF
-332 QNQNNAFFQTSGWPP
+332 QNPNNAFFQTNGWPTP
-347 SPSNPNVVDKAD
+347 SYNPNIVDKAD

-376 NLKQFNFTYRGN
+376 NLKQFNFTYRGKN
-388 SQKFLVK
+388 QKFLVK
-395 YSKNPDFTSGAQTL
+395 YSKNPDFTNGSQTL
-409 IPDSNTASPWTPL
+409 IPESNAASSWTSL
-422 TTTIASGLNTLSP
+422 TNNIASGLNTLSP

-445 YANNNNNSSFDIK
+445 YASNNTFEIK

-465 GPVITGTIQDV
+465 GPVITGTIEDV

-496 PILDNDII
+496 PILDNDVI

-558 TVTVNATAPVCNPGD
+558 TVTVNATAPVCNVVGD
-573 QITYGDNKWIG
+573 QIKYGDNKWIG
-584 YVYKTTTLPPT
+584 YVYKTTNLPSTGDPV
-595 DPNPLTPTTIPI
+595 DPNPETPTTLPI
-607 SNMTYVGQVEENKL
+607 SNMTYIGQVEENKL
-621 FNRDVAQGTVNG
+621 FNRDVVQGAVTG
-633 LNPQLCESPSD
+633 LNPQLCESPTN
-644 YFFVRYKMKAKVDVT
+644 YFFVRYKMKTKVDVT

-673 LYLTTG
+673 LYLTTASG
-679 STTTKIIDQWS
+679 TTKIINQWS

-738 YPFGDNL
+738 YAFGDNL

-793 PALSSWQGAPV
+793 PAISGWQGAPV
-804 PEDYFTLVYKRQGF
+804 PQDYFTLVYKRQGF

-843 TSPVYTSP
+843 TTPVYTSP

-861 SVLSSPRVLG
+861 NALSSPRVLG

-895 TETNYNGAATPNGS
+895 IETDYNGTGTPNSNS
-909 SVVFNSNT
+909 SIIIKSNI
-917 TLNSDLTVCSCKIN
+917 TLNSDLTVCSCTIN
-931 DKVILTVP
+931 DVVTLTVP
-939 KDITLTVDED
+939 QDVTLTIDEN
-949 ITVLGEGKLL
+949 ITIGTGGKLL
-959 VQSGGSLLQT
+959 IQSGGSFLQT
-969 STSKNMFTGGANTF
+969 TTSKNMFTGSMEAF
-983 EIQRTT
+983 EIQRKTQI
-989 NVSRYDVTYW
+989 RRMDLTYW
-999 SSPVK
+999 STPVNNPNFAMK
-1004 GLTMHD
+1004 T
-1010 LSPDTLWDK
+1010 LSPETLYDK
-1019 YHYWNA
+1019 YFYWSSDFKWA
-1025 STQSW
+1025 TDL
-1030 VPVNYGNKEMEAGNG
+1030 YGGMIMKPTKG
-1045 YSIRAPQTFD
+1045 YSIRGPQSFD
-1055 VAIPSNFTARFTG
+1055 TVNAAEFTGKFFG
-1068 TPNNGDVSVPIVP
+1068 TPNNGDFTVTTTADKYLLI
-1081 GKFNFLG
+1081 G
-1088 NPYPSAV
+1088 NPYPSAIDGQKFIRDNGDV
-1095 DARELIQQNSND
+1095 GPL
-1107 LGALYFW
+1107 LFW
-1114 THHLPAQLIP
+1114 THVSPP
-1124 GTNTYRYQSAD
+1124 KKENGSNTYTYSSPDYAIL
-1135 FVVFTLT
+1135 TLFGATRATT
-1142 GSTRV
+1142 G
-1147 TGEAVSGS
+1147 GETPT
-1155 DAFNGYI
+1155 GYI
-1162 GVGQGFFTLAPTS
+1162 GVGQAFMIKPKVTSLVFTNDQRVKAQNTQFFKT
-1175 AVAVKFNNGLRKG
+1175 
-1188 SSNNAQFYRT
+1188 T
-1198 AGTKQTDLNR
+1198 AKQNEGEVNR
-1208 LWLDVSNSKGT
+1208 LWLNLSNSEDA
-1219 FKQLLIGYVEGA
+1219 FKQLLIGYAEGA
-1231 TNGFDFAY
+1231 TNSFDFNY
-1239 DAQTAGSN
+1239 DATTLSSN
-1247 ANIDFYTINEGKKLT
+1247 SYVDFYTINETKKLT
-1262 IQGRAL
+1262 IQARAL
-1268 PFDNTDTVPLGYKT
+1268 PFDNTETIPLGYKAVA
-1282 TTEDDVTISI
+1282 ESQLTISI

-1297 FFNTQEVYLED
+1297 FFNTQAVYLED
-1308 KLTGKIIDLRK
+1308 KTTGIITDLRTS
-1319 ENYTFKTAIG
+1319 NYTFKTAIG
-1329 TFTTRFVLRYTNKT
+1329 TFTDRFVLRYTNKT

-1349 ENATDSLLVAVK
+1349 ENLKDGVLVSVK
-1361 SKVVNVTSGIENIK
+1361 SKAVNVTSGTENIK
-1375 TVQIYTIGG
+1375 EVQIYTIGG
-1384 QLLYSKSKIEAKE
+1384 QMLYNKTKVDTKELEIKNLYSG
-1397 LKIEKLLSSNQV
+1397 NQV

-1414 ILENGHVA
+1414 ILENNSVV
-1422 TKKIIFN
+1422 TKKIIYN

>member
-13 FFGFAQTVLVKW
+13 FFGFAQTALVKW
-25 DAANSGNRFAPVPI
+25 DAANSSNRYAPVPI
-39 GTINASDLSATV
+39 GTINGSDLSATV
-51 TNTYTTSGG
+51 TNTYTPNNAA
-60 NTFFD
+60 NTFFA
-65 SSGWPTSASKGG
+65 SSGWPTPLNKGG
-77 QYDPTKY
+77 QYDLTKY
-84 IQFSLGPKTGNK
+84 VQFALGPKTGNK
-96 VNLSTFTFE
+96 VNLTTFSFE

-124 SSGVYNLLTATAP
+124 SSGVYNLLTATSV
-137 TSNWI
+137 TSDWI

-160 VYVRIYAYYTN
+160 VYIRIYAYYTN
-171 NNFQITTGSGS
+171 NDFQIRTGSGN
-182 GTIVPTIKGEV
+182 IVPTINGEV

-214 AVNVNPLN
+214 AVNINPLS
-222 NDVNKANVNTLV
+222 NDVNKANVTTLV

-257 PAAGFIGT
+257 PAAGFLGT
-265 SVFSYTISNAT
+265 SVFNYTISNAT

-319 IKAGTNINLDYTF
+319 TKAGTNISLDYIF
-332 QNQNNAFFQTSGWPP
+332 QNPNNAFFQTNGWPTP
-347 SPSNPNVVDKAD
+347 SYNPNIVDKAD

-376 NLKQFNFTYRGN
+376 NLKQFNFTYRGKN
-388 SQKFLVK
+388 QKFLVK
-395 YSKNPDFTSGAQTL
+395 YSKNPDFTNGAQTL
-409 IPDSNTASPWTPL
+409 IPESNAASSWTSL
-422 TTTIASGLNTLSP
+422 TNNIASGLNTLSP

-445 YANNNNNSSFDIK
+445 YASNNTFEIK

-465 GPVITGTIQDV
+465 GPVITGTIEDV

-496 PILDNDII
+496 PILDNDVI

-558 TVTVNATAPVCNPGD
+558 TVTVNATAPVCNVVGD
-573 QITYGDNKWIG
+573 QIKYGDNKWIG
-584 YVYKTTTLPPT
+584 YVYKTTNLPSTGDPV
-595 DPNPLTPTTIPI
+595 DPNPETPTTLPI
-607 SNMTYVGQVEENKL
+607 SNMTYIGQVEENKL
-621 FNRDVAQGTVNG
+621 FNRDVVQGAVTG
-633 LNPQLCESPSD
+633 LNPQLCESPTN
-644 YFFVRYKMKAKVDVT
+644 YFFVRYKMKTKVDVT

-673 LYLTTG
+673 LYLTTASG
-679 STTTKIIDQWS
+679 TTKIINQWS

-738 YPFGDNL
+738 YAFGDNL

-793 PALSSWQGAPV
+793 PAISGWQGAPV
-804 PEDYFTLVYKRQGF
+804 PQDYFTLVYKRQGF

-843 TSPVYTSP
+843 TTPVYTSP

-861 SVLSSPRVLG
+861 NVLSSPRVLG

-895 TETNYNGAATPNGS
+895 IETNYNGAATPNGS
-909 SVVFNSNT
+909 SLVINSNT
-917 TLNSDLTVCSCKIN
+917 QLTSDLTVCSCKIN
-931 DKVILTVP
+931 DKVTLTVP

-949 ITVLGEGKLL
+949 INILGEGKLL
-959 VQSGGSLLQT
+959 ILDGGSLLQT
-969 STSKNMFTGGANTF
+969 STAKNMLTGSAKAF

-989 NVSRYDVTYW
+989 NVVRYDVTYW
-999 SSPVK
+999 SSPVI
-1004 GLTMHD
+1004 GLSMHD
-1010 LSPDTLWDK
+1010 LSPETLYDK

-1025 STQSW
+1025 TTTKW
-1030 VPVNYGNKEMEAGNG
+1030 VPSYYGQKVMEAGYG
-1045 YSIRAPQTFD
+1045 YSIRAPQTYD
-1055 VAIPSNFTARFTG
+1055 LATPSNFTAKFTG
-1068 TPNNGDVSVPIVP
+1068 VPNNGNIQIPIVS
-1081 GKFNFLG
+1081 GKLNLLG
-1088 NPYPSAV
+1088 NPYPSSI
-1095 DARELIQQNSND
+1095 DAEKFILDNGD
-1107 LGALYFW
+1107 VGPLYFW
-1114 THHLPAQLIP
+1114 SHNTPPKKIE
-1124 GTNTYRYQSAD
+1124 GTNTFTYDSAD
-1135 FVVFTLT
+1135 FAVFTLMGQT
-1142 GSTRV
+1142 QPSPKGQV
-1147 TGEAVSGS
+1147 P
-1155 DAFNGYI
+1155 NGYI
-1162 GVGQGFFTLAPTS
+1162 ATGQGFFTQPNVSSILFTNEQR
-1175 AVAVKFNNGLRKG
+1175 VKAKNTTFFKTTEKTGQIEK
-1188 SSNNAQFYRT
+1188 
-1198 AGTKQTDLNR
+1198 NR
-1208 LWLDVSNSKGT
+1208 LWLNLTNSQGA
-1219 FKQLLIGYVEGA
+1219 FKQMLIGYATGA
-1231 TNGFDFAY
+1231 TNNLDYNY
-1239 DAQTAGSN
+1239 DATTMGSN
-1247 ANIDFYTINEGKKLT
+1247 SYIDFYSISEAKKLT
-1262 IQGRAL
+1262 VQGRAL
-1268 PFDNTDTVPLGYKT
+1268 PFDNSDLVPIGYKST
-1282 TTEDDVTISI
+1282 VEGDLTISI

-1297 FFNTQEVYLED
+1297 FFNTQAVYLED
-1308 KLTGKIIDLRK
+1308 KTTGIITDLRTS
-1319 ENYTFKTAIG
+1319 NYTFKTVIG
-1329 TFTTRFVLRYTNKT
+1329 TFTDRFVLRYTNKT

-1349 ENATDSLLVAVK
+1349 ENLKDGVLVSVK
-1361 SKVVNVTSGIENIK
+1361 SKAVNVTSGSESIK
-1375 TVQIYTIGG
+1375 EVQIYTIGG
-1384 QLLYSKSKIEAKE
+1384 QMLYNKTKVDTKELEIKNLYSG
-1397 LKIEKLLSSNQV
+1397 NQV

-1414 ILENGHVA
+1414 ILENNSVV
-1422 TKKIIFN
+1422 TKKIIYN

>member
-13 FFGFAQTVLVKW
+13 FFGFAQTALVKW
-25 DAANSGNRFAPVPI
+25 DAANSSNRYAPVPI
-39 GTINASDLSATV
+39 GTINGSDLSATV
-51 TNTYTTSGG
+51 TNTYTSNNAA
-60 NTFFD
+60 NTFFA
-65 SSGWPTSASKGG
+65 SSGWPTPLNKGG

-84 IQFSLGPKTGNK
+84 VQFALGPKTGNK
-96 VNLSTFTFE
+96 VNLSTFIFE

-124 SSGVYNLLTATAP
+124 SSGVFNLLTATSI
-137 TSNWI
+137 TSDWT

-171 NNFQITTGSGS
+171 NDFQIRTGSGN
-182 GTIVPTIKGEV
+182 IVPTINGEV

-214 AVNVNPLN
+214 AVNINPLS
-222 NDVNKANVNTLV
+222 NDVNKANVTTLV

-257 PAAGFIGT
+257 PAAGFLGT
-265 SVFSYTISNAT
+265 SVFNYTISNAT

-319 IKAGTNINLDYTF
+319 TKAGTNISLDYIF
-332 QNQNNAFFQTSGWPP
+332 QNPNNAFFQTNGWPTP
-347 SPSNPNVVDKAD
+347 SYNPNIVDKAD

-376 NLKQFNFTYRGN
+376 NLKQFNFTYRGKN
-388 SQKFLVK
+388 QKFLVK
-395 YSKNPDFTSGAQTL
+395 YSKNPDFTNGAQTL
-409 IPDSNTASPWTPL
+409 IPESNAASSWTSL
-422 TTTIASGLNTLSP
+422 TNNIASGLNTLSP

-445 YANNNNNSSFDIK
+445 YASNNTFEIK

-465 GPVITGTIQDV
+465 GPVITGTIEDV

-496 PILDNDII
+496 PILDNDVI

-558 TVTVNATAPVCNPGD
+558 TVTVNATAPVCNVVGD
-573 QITYGDNKWIG
+573 QIKYGDNKWIG
-584 YVYKTTTLPPT
+584 YVYKTTNLPSTGDPV
-595 DPNPLTPTTIPI
+595 DPNPETPTTLPI
-607 SNMTYVGQVEENKL
+607 SNMTYIGQVEENKL
-621 FNRDVAQGTVNG
+621 FNRDVVQGAVTG
-633 LNPQLCESPSD
+633 LNPQLCESPTN
-644 YFFVRYKMKAKVDVT
+644 YFFVRYKMKTKVDVT

-673 LYLTTG
+673 LYLTTASG
-679 STTTKIIDQWS
+679 TTKIINQWS

-724 QFSMGLIA
+724 QYSMGLIA

-738 YPFGDNL
+738 YAFGDNL

-793 PALSSWQGAPV
+793 PAISGWQGAPV
-804 PEDYFTLVYKRQGF
+804 PQDYFTLIYKRQGF

-843 TSPVYTSP
+843 TTPVYTSP

-861 SVLSSPRVLG
+861 NVLSSPRVLG

-895 TETNYNGAATPNGS
+895 IETNYNGAATPNGS
-909 SVVFNSNT
+909 SLVINSNT
-917 TLNSDLTVCSCKIN
+917 QLTSDLTVCSCKIN
-931 DKVILTVP
+931 DKVTLTVP

-949 ITVLGEGKLL
+949 INILGEGKLL
-959 VQSGGSLLQT
+959 ILDGGSLLQT
-969 STSKNMFTGGANTF
+969 STAKNMLTGSAKAF

-989 NVSRYDVTYW
+989 NVVRYDVTYW
-999 SSPVK
+999 SSPVI
-1004 GLTMHD
+1004 GLSMHD
-1010 LSPDTLWDK
+1010 LSPETLYDK

-1025 STQSW
+1025 TTTKW
-1030 VPVNYGNKEMEAGNG
+1030 VPSYYGQKVMEAGYG
-1045 YSIRAPQTFD
+1045 YSIRAPQTYD
-1055 VAIPSNFTARFTG
+1055 LATPSNFTAKFTG
-1068 TPNNGDVSVPIVP
+1068 VPNNGNIQISIVS
-1081 GKFNFLG
+1081 GKLNLLG
-1088 NPYPSAV
+1088 NPYPSSI
-1095 DARELIQQNSND
+1095 DAEKFILDNGD
-1107 LGALYFW
+1107 VGPLYFW
-1114 THHLPAQLIP
+1114 SHNTPPKKIE
-1124 GTNTYRYQSAD
+1124 GTNTFTYDSAD
-1135 FVVFTLT
+1135 FAVFTLMGQT
-1142 GSTRV
+1142 QPSPKGQV
-1147 TGEAVSGS
+1147 P
-1155 DAFNGYI
+1155 NGYI
-1162 GVGQGFFTLAPTS
+1162 ATGQGFFTQPNVSSILFTNEQR
-1175 AVAVKFNNGLRKG
+1175 VKAKNTTFFKTTEKTGQIEK
-1188 SSNNAQFYRT
+1188 
-1198 AGTKQTDLNR
+1198 NR
-1208 LWLDVSNSKGT
+1208 LWLNLTNSQGA
-1219 FKQLLIGYVEGA
+1219 FKQMLIGYATGA
-1231 TNGFDFAY
+1231 TNNLDYNY
-1239 DAQTAGSN
+1239 DATTMGSN
-1247 ANIDFYTINEGKKLT
+1247 SYIDFYSISEAKKLT
-1262 IQGRAL
+1262 VQGRAL
-1268 PFDNTDTVPLGYKT
+1268 PFDNSDLVPIGYKST
-1282 TTEDDVTISI
+1282 VEGNLTISI

-1297 FFNTQEVYLED
+1297 FFNTQAVYLED
-1308 KLTGKIIDLRK
+1308 KTTGIITDLRTS
-1319 ENYTFKTAIG
+1319 NYTFKTAIG
-1329 TFTTRFVLRYTNKT
+1329 TFTDRFVLRYTKKT
-1343 LGTDDF
+1343 
-1349 ENATDSLLVAVK
+1349 
-1361 SKVVNVTSGIENIK
+1361 
-1375 TVQIYTIGG
+1375 
-1384 QLLYSKSKIEAKE
+1384 
-1397 LKIEKLLSSNQV
+1397 
-1409 LLVKV
+1409 
-1414 ILENGHVA
+1414 
-1422 TKKIIFN
+1422 

>member
-13 FFGFAQTVLVKW
+13 FFGFAQTALIKW

-39 GTINASDLSATV
+39 GTINGSDLSATV
-51 TNTYTTSGG
+51 TNVYTSNNAA
-60 NTFFD
+60 NTFFA
-65 SSGWPTSASKGG
+65 SSGWPTPQTKGG
-77 QYDPTKY
+77 QYDLTKY
-84 IQFSLGPKTGNK
+84 VQFALGPKTGNK
-96 VNLSTFTFE
+96 VNLTTFSFE

-124 SSGVYNLLTATAP
+124 SSGVYNLLTATSV
-137 TSNWI
+137 TSDWI

-160 VYVRIYAYYTN
+160 VYIRIYAYYTN
-171 NNFQITTGSGS
+171 NDFQIRTGSGN
-182 GTIVPTIKGEV
+182 IIPTINGEV

-206 YVTTTKDV
+206 YVTTRKDV
-214 AVNVNPLN
+214 AININPLN

-244 TAIINPDKTITFN
+244 TAILNPDKTITFN

-265 SVFSYTISNAT
+265 SVFNYTISNAT

-319 IKAGTNINLDYTF
+319 TKAGTNITLDYIY
-332 QNQNNAFFQTSGWPP
+332 QNQNNAFFQTNGWPTP
-347 SPSNPNVVDKAD
+347 SNNPNVVNTAD

-376 NLKQFNFTYRGN
+376 NLKQFNFTYRGKN
-388 SQKFLVK
+388 QKFLVK

-409 IPDSNTASPWTPL
+409 IPESNAASSWTPL
-422 TTTIASGLNTLSP
+422 TNNIASGLNTLLP

-445 YANNNNNSSFDIK
+445 YASNNTFEIK

-465 GPVITGTIQDV
+465 GPVITGTIEDV

-496 PILDNDII
+496 PILDNDVI

-513 VTQPTNGTVTVN
+513 VTQPSNGTVTVN
-525 GLNNITF
+525 GLNNVTF

-573 QITYGDNKWIG
+573 QIKYGDNKWIG

-595 DPNPLTPTTIPI
+595 GSPADPNPATPTTIPI
-607 SNMTYVGQVEENKL
+607 SNMTYIGQVEENKL
-621 FNRDVAQGTVNG
+621 FNRDVVQGTVTG
-633 LNPQLCESPSD
+633 LNPQLCETPSD

-673 LYLTTG
+673 LYLTTASG
-679 STTTKIIDQWS
+679 TTKIIDQWS

-705 GVEYTFDLEYY
+705 GVDYTFDLEYY

-732 GNNTAP
+732 GSNTAP

-761 IPQNSY
+761 IPQGSY

-781 DSFALAESPSFN
+781 DSFALAESPSFD
-793 PALSSWQGAPV
+793 PAKSGWQGAPV
-804 PEDYFTLVYKRQGF
+804 PQDYFTLVYKRQGF

-843 TSPVYTSP
+843 TTPVYTSP

-861 SVLSSPRVLG
+861 NVLTTPRVLG

-885 SARLNLNFIK
+885 NSRLNLNFIK
-895 TETNYNGAATPNGS
+895 TQTDYNGVATPNGS
-909 SVVFNSNT
+909 SLLISSNT
-917 TLNSDLTVCSCKIN
+917 ALTADLTVCSCTIN
-931 DKVILTVP
+931 DKVTLTVP

-949 ITVLGEGKLL
+949 INVLGEGKLL
-959 VQSGGSLLQT
+959 ILDGGSLLQT
-969 STSKNMFTGGANTF
+969 STAKNMLTGSAKTF

-989 NVSRYDVTYW
+989 SVVRYDVTYW
-999 SSPVK
+999 SSPVV
-1004 GLTMHD
+1004 GLSMHD
-1010 LSPDTLWDK
+1010 LSPQTLFDK

-1025 STQSW
+1025 TTTKW
-1030 VPVNYGNKEMEAGNG
+1030 VPSYYGEKIMEAGYG
-1045 YSIRAPQTFD
+1045 YSIRAPQTYD
-1055 VAIPSNFTARFTG
+1055 LAIPSNFTAKFTG
-1068 TPNNGDVSVPIVP
+1068 VPNNGNIPIQIVS
-1081 GKFNFLG
+1081 GKLNLLG
-1088 NPYPSAV
+1088 NPYPSAI
-1095 DARELIQQNSND
+1095 DAEKFITDNGD
-1107 LGALYFW
+1107 VGPLYFW
-1114 THHLPAQLIP
+1114 SHNTPPKRIE
-1124 GTNTYRYQSAD
+1124 GTNTFTYDSAD
-1135 FVVFTLT
+1135 FAVFTLMGQT
-1142 GSTRV
+1142 QPSPKGQIP
-1147 TGEAVSGS
+1147 
-1155 DAFNGYI
+1155 NGYI
-1162 GVGQGFFTLAPTS
+1162 AVGQGFFTQPNVSSILFTNEQRVKAKNTAFFKTTEKTS
-1175 AVAVKFNNGLRKG
+1175 QIEK
-1188 SSNNAQFYRT
+1188 
-1198 AGTKQTDLNR
+1198 NR
-1208 LWLDVSNSKGT
+1208 LWLNLTNSDGA
-1219 FKQLLIGYVEGA
+1219 FKQMLIGYATGA
-1231 TNGFDFAY
+1231 TNNLDYNY
-1239 DAQTAGSN
+1239 DATTMGSN
-1247 ANIDFYTINEGKKLT
+1247 SYIDFYSINETKKLT
-1262 IQGRAL
+1262 VQGRAL
-1268 PFDNTDTVPLGYKT
+1268 PFDNSDIVPIGYKST
-1282 TTEDDVTISI
+1282 VQGNLTISI
-1292 DHADG
+1292 DHTDG
-1297 FFNTQEVYLED
+1297 FFDTQAVYLED
-1308 KLTGKIIDLRK
+1308 KTTGSITDLRTS
-1319 ENYTFKTAIG
+1319 NYTFKTAVG
-1329 TFTTRFVLRYTNKT
+1329 TFTDRFLLRYTNKT

-1349 ENATDSLLVAVK
+1349 ENVKDGILVAVK
-1361 SKVVNVTSGIENIK
+1361 SKAINVTSGAENIK
-1375 TVQIYTIGG
+1375 EVQIYTIGG
-1384 QLLYSKSKIEAKE
+1384 QALYSKNKIEAKE
-1397 LKIEKLLSSNQV
+1397 LNITNLHSTNQV

-1414 ILENGHVA
+1414 MLENDHTV

>member
-13 FFGFAQTVLVKW
+13 FFGFAQTALVKW
-25 DAANSGNRFAPVPI
+25 DAANSSNRYAPVPI
-39 GTINASDLSATV
+39 GTINGSDLSATV
-51 TNTYTTSGG
+51 TNTYTPNNAA
-60 NTFFD
+60 NTFFA
-65 SSGWPTSASKGG
+65 SSGWPTPLNKGG
-77 QYDPTKY
+77 QYDLTKY
-84 IQFSLGPKTGNK
+84 VQFALGPKTGNK
-96 VNLSTFTFE
+96 VNLTTFSFE

-124 SSGVYNLLTATAP
+124 SSGVYNLLTATSV
-137 TSNWI
+137 TSDWI

-160 VYVRIYAYYTN
+160 VYIRIYAYYTN
-171 NNFQITTGSGS
+171 NDFQIRTGSGN
-182 GTIVPTIKGEV
+182 IVPTINGEV

-214 AVNVNPLN
+214 AVNINPLS
-222 NDVNKANVNTLV
+222 NDVNKANVTTLV

-257 PAAGFIGT
+257 PAAGFLGT
-265 SVFSYTISNAT
+265 SVFNYTISNAT

-319 IKAGTNINLDYTF
+319 TKAGTNISLDYIF
-332 QNQNNAFFQTSGWPP
+332 QNPNNAFFQTNGWPTP
-347 SPSNPNVVDKAD
+347 SYNPNIVDKAD

-376 NLKQFNFTYRGN
+376 NLKQFNFTYRGKN
-388 SQKFLVK
+388 QKFLVK
-395 YSKNPDFTSGAQTL
+395 YSKNPDFTNGAQTL
-409 IPDSNTASPWTPL
+409 IPESNAASSWTPL
-422 TTTIASGLNTLSP
+422 TNNIASGLNTLSP

-445 YANNNNNSSFDIK
+445 YASNNTFEIK

-465 GPVITGTIQDV
+465 GPVITGTIEDV

-496 PILDNDII
+496 PILDNDVI

-558 TVTVNATAPVCNPGD
+558 TVTVNATAPVCNVVGD
-573 QITYGDNKWIG
+573 QIKYGDNKWIG
-584 YVYKTTTLPPT
+584 YVYKTTNLPSTGDPV
-595 DPNPLTPTTIPI
+595 DPNPETPTTLPI
-607 SNMTYVGQVEENKL
+607 SNMTYIGQVEENKL
-621 FNRDVAQGTVNG
+621 FNRDVVQGAVTG
-633 LNPQLCESPSD
+633 LNPQLCESPTN
-644 YFFVRYKMKAKVDVT
+644 YFFVRYKMKTKVDVT

-673 LYLTTG
+673 LYLTTASG
-679 STTTKIIDQWS
+679 TTKIINQWS

-738 YPFGDNL
+738 YAFGDNL

-793 PALSSWQGAPV
+793 PAISGWQGAPV
-804 PEDYFTLVYKRQGF
+804 PQDYFTLVYKRQGF

-843 TSPVYTSP
+843 TTPVYTSP

-861 SVLSSPRVLG
+861 NVLSSPRVLG

-895 TETNYNGAATPNGS
+895 IETNYNGAATPNGS
-909 SVVFNSNT
+909 SLVINSNT
-917 TLNSDLTVCSCKIN
+917 QLTSDLTVCSCKIN
-931 DKVILTVP
+931 DKVTLTVP

-949 ITVLGEGKLL
+949 INILGEGKLL
-959 VQSGGSLLQT
+959 ILDGGSLLQT
-969 STSKNMFTGGANTF
+969 STAKNMLTGSAKAF

-989 NVSRYDVTYW
+989 NVVRYDVTYW
-999 SSPVK
+999 SSPVI
-1004 GLTMHD
+1004 GLSMHD
-1010 LSPDTLWDK
+1010 LSPETLYDK

-1025 STQSW
+1025 TTTKW
-1030 VPVNYGNKEMEAGNG
+1030 VPSYYGQKVMEAGYG
-1045 YSIRAPQTFD
+1045 YSIRAPQTYD
-1055 VAIPSNFTARFTG
+1055 LATPSNFTAKFTG
-1068 TPNNGDVSVPIVP
+1068 VPNNGNIQIPIVS
-1081 GKFNFLG
+1081 GKLNLLG
-1088 NPYPSAV
+1088 NPYPSSI
-1095 DARELIQQNSND
+1095 DAEKFILDNGNV
-1107 LGALYFW
+1107 GPLYFW
-1114 THHLPAQLIP
+1114 SHNTPPKKIE
-1124 GTNTYRYQSAD
+1124 GTNTFTYDSAD
-1135 FVVFTLT
+1135 FAVFTLMGQT
-1142 GSTRV
+1142 QPSPKGQV
-1147 TGEAVSGS
+1147 P
-1155 DAFNGYI
+1155 NGYI
-1162 GVGQGFFTLAPTS
+1162 ATGQGFFTQPNVSSILFTNEQR
-1175 AVAVKFNNGLRKG
+1175 VKAKNTTFFKTTEKTGQIEK
-1188 SSNNAQFYRT
+1188 
-1198 AGTKQTDLNR
+1198 NR
-1208 LWLDVSNSKGT
+1208 LWLNLTNSQGA
-1219 FKQLLIGYVEGA
+1219 FKQMLIGYATGA
-1231 TNGFDFAY
+1231 TNNLDYNY
-1239 DAQTAGSN
+1239 DATTMGSN
-1247 ANIDFYTINEGKKLT
+1247 SYIDFYSISEAKKLT
-1262 IQGRAL
+1262 VQGRAL
-1268 PFDNTDTVPLGYKT
+1268 PFDNSDLVPIGYKST
-1282 TTEDDVTISI
+1282 VEGNLTISI

-1297 FFNTQEVYLED
+1297 FFNTQAVYLED
-1308 KLTGKIIDLRK
+1308 KTTGIITDLRTS
-1319 ENYTFKTAIG
+1319 NYTFKTAIG
-1329 TFTTRFVLRYTNKT
+1329 TFTDRFVLRYTNKT

-1349 ENATDSLLVAVK
+1349 ENLKDGVLVSVK
-1361 SKVVNVTSGIENIK
+1361 SKAVNVTSGTENIK
-1375 TVQIYTIGG
+1375 EVQIYTIGG
-1384 QLLYSKSKIEAKE
+1384 QMLYNKTKVDTKELEIKNLYSG
-1397 LKIEKLLSSNQV
+1397 NQV

-1414 ILENGHVA
+1414 ILENNSVV
-1422 TKKIIFN
+1422 TKKIIYN